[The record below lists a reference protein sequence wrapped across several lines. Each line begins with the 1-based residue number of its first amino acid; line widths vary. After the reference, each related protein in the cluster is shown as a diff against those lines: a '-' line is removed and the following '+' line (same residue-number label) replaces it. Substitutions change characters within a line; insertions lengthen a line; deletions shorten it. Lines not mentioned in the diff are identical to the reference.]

1 MTEEQHETVVHIVS
15 TLVAKMQLEVNR
27 FITEAT
33 KKELLTLDQIDLIR
47 TLLTE
52 QARFWK

>member
-1 MTEEQHETVVHIVS
+1 MTEDQHEAVIQIVN
-15 TLVAKMQLEVNR
+15 TLLTKMQFEVNR
-27 FITEAT
+27 FISEAT
-33 KKELLTLDQIDLIR
+33 KKDLLTMDQTDLIR